1 MEGIYKKS
9 SLMLFAPIIKGLLLG
24 LILSISIGPV
34 IFAIIKQSLTNGKR
48 SGYAFVA
55 GVSSSDLV
63 LLFICNVFTSLFN
76 LVLNHKSTIAL
87 TGAGFLLL
95 MGLYTLFFKKLKLEN
110 MGNDGQQKV
119 TSIKD
124 LIGAYF
130 SGFLMNTL
138 NPSVFLFWFAWTA
151 AINNS
156 AGDTPNPLQ
165 YKLLVFGT
173 CLGFVL
179 LSDLVKVFL
188 AGKLRPRLTEK
199 SLVWINR
206 ISGIIILIFS
216 AALLY
221 SALLIY

>member
-1 MEGIYKKS
+1 
-9 SLMLFAPIIKGLLLG
+9 MLFAPILKGLLLG

-48 SGYAFVA
+48 AGYAFVA
-55 GVSSSDLV
+55 GVSSSDFL
-63 LLFICNVFTSLFN
+63 LLFVCNVFTSLFN

-87 TGAGFLLL
+87 AGAGFLLL
-95 MGLYTLFFKKLKLEN
+95 MGLYTLLFKKLKLEN
-110 MGNDGQQKV
+110 MGEGGTGKPFNIQ
-119 TSIKD
+119 D
-124 LIGAYF
+124 LITSYF

-151 AINNS
+151 AINTS
-156 AGDTPNPLQ
+156 ADETPNPVQ

-179 LSDLVKVFL
+179 LSDLLKVFL
-188 AGKLRPRLTEK
+188 AGKLRPKLTEK
-199 SLVWINR
+199 NLLWINR
-206 ISGIIILIFS
+206 VSGIIILIFS

-221 SALLIY
+221 SALLVY

>member
-1 MEGIYKKS
+1 
-9 SLMLFAPIIKGLLLG
+9 MLVDPILKGVLLG
-24 LILSISIGPV
+24 FILSISIGPV

-55 GVSSSDLV
+55 GVSSSDFV
-63 LLFICNVFTSLFN
+63 LLFICNFFTSLFN

-87 TGAGFLLL
+87 AGAGFLLL

-110 MGNDGQQKV
+110 MGTDGVNKKV
-119 TSIKD
+119 SIKD
-124 LIGAYF
+124 LVSSYF

-151 AINNS
+151 AINTS
-156 AGDTPNPLQ
+156 ADDTSNPIQ
-165 YKLLVFGT
+165 YKLIVFGT

-179 LSDLVKVFL
+179 LSDLIKVFL

-199 SLVWINR
+199 SLLWINR
-206 ISGIIILIFS
+206 VSGMIILIFS

-221 SALLIY
+221 SAILIY

>member
-1 MEGIYKKS
+1 
-9 SLMLFAPIIKGLLLG
+9 MLVEPILKGLLLG

-55 GVSSSDLV
+55 GVSSSDFV

-76 LVLNHKSTIAL
+76 LVLNHKSAIAL
-87 TGAGFLLL
+87 AGAGFLLI

-110 MGNDGQQKV
+110 MGSDGVNKTV
-119 TSIKD
+119 SIKD
-124 LIGAYF
+124 LVSSYF

-156 AGDTPNPLQ
+156 ADNTPNPIQ
-165 YKLLVFGT
+165 YNLVVFGA

-179 LSDLVKVFL
+179 LSDLLKVFL

-199 SLVWINR
+199 NLLWINR
-206 ISGIIILIFS
+206 FSGMIILIFS
-216 AALLY
+216 AVLLN

>member
-1 MEGIYKKS
+1 
-9 SLMLFAPIIKGLLLG
+9 MLVDPILKGLLLG
-24 LILSISIGPV
+24 FILSISIGPV

-55 GVSSSDLV
+55 GVSSSDFV
-63 LLFICNVFTSLFN
+63 LLFICNFFTSLFN

-87 TGAGFLLL
+87 AGAGFLLL

-110 MGNDGQQKV
+110 MGTDGVNKKV
-119 TSIKD
+119 SIKD
-124 LIGAYF
+124 LISSYF

-151 AINNS
+151 AINTS
-156 AGDTPNPLQ
+156 ADDTPNPIQ
-165 YKLLVFGT
+165 YKLIVFGT

-179 LSDLVKVFL
+179 LSDLIKVFL

-199 SLVWINR
+199 SLLWINR
-206 ISGIIILIFS
+206 VSGMIILIFS

-221 SALLIY
+221 SAILIY

>member
-1 MEGIYKKS
+1 
-9 SLMLFAPIIKGLLLG
+9 MLVDPILKGVLLG
-24 LILSISIGPV
+24 FILSISIGPV

-55 GVSSSDLV
+55 GVSSSDFV
-63 LLFICNVFTSLFN
+63 LLFICNFFTSLFN

-87 TGAGFLLL
+87 AGAGFLLL

-110 MGNDGQQKV
+110 MGTDGVNKRV
-119 TSIKD
+119 SIKD
-124 LIGAYF
+124 LISSYF

-151 AINNS
+151 AINTS
-156 AGDTPNPLQ
+156 ADDTPNPIQ
-165 YKLLVFGT
+165 YKLIVFGT

-179 LSDLVKVFL
+179 LSDLIKVFL

-199 SLVWINR
+199 SLLWINR
-206 ISGIIILIFS
+206 VSGMIILIFS

-221 SALLIY
+221 SAVLIY

>member
-1 MEGIYKKS
+1 V
-9 SLMLFAPIIKGLLLG
+9 LLG
-24 LILSISIGPV
+24 FILSISIGPV

-55 GVSSSDLV
+55 GVSSSDFI
-63 LLFICNVFTSLFN
+63 LLFICNFFTSLFN
-76 LVLNHKSTIAL
+76 LVLSHKSTIAL
-87 TGAGFLLL
+87 AGAGFLLL

-110 MGNDGQQKV
+110 MGIDGVHKTV
-119 TSIKD
+119 SIKN
-124 LIGAYF
+124 LLSSYF

-151 AINNS
+151 AINTS
-156 AGDTPNPLQ
+156 ADDTPNPVQ
-165 YKLLVFGT
+165 YKLIVFGT

-179 LSDLVKVFL
+179 LSDLIKVFL

-199 SLVWINR
+199 NLLWINR
-206 ISGIIILIFS
+206 VSGMIILIFS

>member
-1 MEGIYKKS
+1 
-9 SLMLFAPIIKGLLLG
+9 MLVNPILKGLLLG
-24 LILSISIGPV
+24 FILSISIGPV

-55 GVSSSDLV
+55 GVSSSDFV
-63 LLFICNVFTSLFN
+63 LLFICNFFTSLFN

-87 TGAGFLLL
+87 AGAGFLLL

-110 MGNDGQQKV
+110 MGTGGVNKKV
-119 TSIKD
+119 SIKD
-124 LIGAYF
+124 LISSYF

-151 AINNS
+151 AINTS
-156 AGDTPNPLQ
+156 ADDTPNPIQ
-165 YKLLVFGT
+165 YKLIVFGT

-199 SLVWINR
+199 SLLWINR
-206 ISGIIILIFS
+206 VSGMIILIFS

-221 SALLIY
+221 SAILIY

>member
-1 MEGIYKKS
+1 
-9 SLMLFAPIIKGLLLG
+9 MLVDPILKGVLLG
-24 LILSISIGPV
+24 FILSISIGPV

-55 GVSSSDLV
+55 GVSSSDFV
-63 LLFICNVFTSLFN
+63 LLFICNFFTSLFN

-87 TGAGFLLL
+87 AGAGFLLL

-110 MGNDGQQKV
+110 MGTDGVNKKV
-119 TSIKD
+119 SIKD
-124 LIGAYF
+124 LISSYF

-151 AINNS
+151 AINTS
-156 AGDTPNPLQ
+156 ADDTPNPIQ
-165 YKLLVFGT
+165 YKLIVFGT

-179 LSDLVKVFL
+179 LSDLIKVFL

-199 SLVWINR
+199 KPSLDQSSIWDNHFN
-206 ISGIIILIFS
+206 L
-216 AALLY
+216 
-221 SALLIY
+221 

>member
-1 MEGIYKKS
+1 
-9 SLMLFAPIIKGLLLG
+9 MLVEPILKGLLLG

-55 GVSSSDLV
+55 GVSSSDFV

-76 LVLNHKSTIAL
+76 LVLNHKSAIAL
-87 TGAGFLLL
+87 AGAGFLLI

-110 MGNDGQQKV
+110 MGSDGVNKTV
-119 TSIKD
+119 SIKD
-124 LIGAYF
+124 LVSSYF

-156 AGDTPNPLQ
+156 ADDTPNPIQ
-165 YKLLVFGT
+165 YKLVVFGT

-179 LSDLVKVFL
+179 LSDLIKVFL

-199 SLVWINR
+199 NLPWINR
-206 ISGIIILIFS
+206 FSGMIILIFS
-216 AALLY
+216 AVLLY

>member
-1 MEGIYKKS
+1 
-9 SLMLFAPIIKGLLLG
+9 MLVEPILKGLLLG

-55 GVSSSDLV
+55 GVSSSDFI

-76 LVLNHKSTIAL
+76 LVLNHKSSIAL
-87 TGAGFLLL
+87 AGAGFLLL

-110 MGNDGQQKV
+110 MGIDGVNKAIR
-119 TSIKD
+119 IKD
-124 LIGAYF
+124 LVSSYF

-151 AINNS
+151 AINTS
-156 AGDTPNPLQ
+156 ADDTPNPFQ
-165 YKLLVFGT
+165 YKLIVFGT

-179 LSDLVKVFL
+179 LSDLIKVFL

-199 SLVWINR
+199 NLLWINR
-206 ISGIIILIFS
+206 ISGMIILIFS

-221 SALLIY
+221 SALMIY